1 MKKLFPA
8 LALTAVFVT
17 TTVIAPAMAEE
28 KKIVGP
34 VVKIQMGTPDA
45 ASATVLVKDNK
56 SGTQEKIIIND
67 EATMDK
73 LKSKKISDGDEVRA
87 KFDTANGVAKS
98 FKKTAGC
105 D

>member
-1 MKKLFPA
+1 MKKLLPI
-8 LALTAVFVT
+8 LALTAVFAT
-17 TTVIAPAMAEE
+17 TTVIAPALAEE

-34 VVKIQMGTPDA
+34 VVKIQLGTPDA

-56 SGTQEKIIIND
+56 SGSQEKIIVSD
-67 EATMDK
+67 EATIDK
-73 LKSKKISDGDEVRA
+73 LKSKKISDGDEVRV
-87 KFDTANGVAKS
+87 KFESTNGAAKS